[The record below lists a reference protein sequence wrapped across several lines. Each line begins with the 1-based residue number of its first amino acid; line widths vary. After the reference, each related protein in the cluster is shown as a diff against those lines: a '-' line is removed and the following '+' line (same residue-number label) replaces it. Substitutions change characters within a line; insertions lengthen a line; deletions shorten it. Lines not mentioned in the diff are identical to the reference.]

1 MVIIP
6 IKGKV
11 LHRFRFTYYIN
22 HNFSKPKPATASLN
36 WGFIYC
42 IYRSNQR
49 NTAIGVIKEGMG
61 ISCTLYWLDTILY
74 TSWKHLPDLR
84 LYSVQALKQ
93 LAWPLWHWFS
103 QKMNSPALYQRRFIV
118 LLSLSKKMNSPVLSS
133 RLILRISYLG
143 AGHCYLRSFL
153 ITHILKSHPSLSL
166 VTFQSRVILWC
177 KHSAKHSLFGLAL
190 RH

>member
-133 RLILRISYLG
+133 RLILRMEWGTLLSTL
-143 AGHCYLRSFL
+143 FL
-153 ITHILKSHPSLSL
+153 NNPYTSTRLPEPR
-166 VTFQSRVILWC
+166 FQSRVIQIHSP
-177 KHSAKHSLFGLAL
+177 KHSALNTDCFN
-190 RH
+190 R